1 MVKSKTD
8 EGYIVIPEHPEIQYD
23 RGPYSEALRKL
34 DVAVS
39 EFYKLGIPGKER
51 STAVD
56 IVKKIVRAASDATR
70 AVDMSVID
78 DKKLKIVFSTS
89 NTIRI
94 DMAKVS
100 KLENF
105 VEPVKP
111 EEFTVHD

>member
-56 IVKKIVRAASDATR
+56 IVKKIV
-70 AVDMSVID
+70 
-78 DKKLKIVFSTS
+78 FSTS

-111 EEFTVHD
+111 EEFTVHDFKRR